1 MNNIKKNSYKILNKV
16 SLYIKKLYIY
26 ISKKFSSLRKTIG
39 TIYGRYILKHI
50 KQIAIGFLSLVLAV
64 GLGYGIYKYFTT
76 PRAPDI
82 KAAGGGYLYKAK
94 GMDFTAF
101 IGSKANNRPD
111 INFAVG
117 SGSVVFTPASGN
129 ENSAKPEMDGKKAIV
144 FKDVYENIDF
154 RYKTIPLGIK
164 EDIIIR
170 KPTPIRTFPFFLDF
184 KDVTPQYITENIKGT
199 AFFDK
204 DGNYL
209 FNFEKP
215 YAVDANGAR
224 TDNLGL
230 LIQKDPATGRYV
242 AVVTLDDSWMND
254 PKRTY
259 PITVDPTII
268 HDTTSEFATGG
279 LNRVVDNGANVVPV
293 LTTNHQEVPADIH
306 TVGLWHMNETSGNA
320 LDSSG
325 NGYTGTPTG
334 TTIVS
339 GQNGYGKARSFNGSG
354 DSIAL
359 GDIMNGIPL
368 PVTIEAW
375 TYQSELCTGTCTI
388 FHSDDPDTDAG
399 NYYGFSLATGSGN
412 NLGAAFYNGVSAGPD
427 GRRSFSSANGV
438 LPTGRWN
445 HVAAVISGTYDVAFY
460 VNGQFIPTTSI
471 SGTGTTM
478 VHNSNPARIGR
489 NTRYGLTYFGG
500 IIDEVRIS
508 DIARTPEEIA
518 SNALNGQYSTYTS
531 PVIDM
536 TTVQSW
542 SPLTWTGSGF
552 TTGSGET
559 ATASAT
565 SNLVAQWNF
574 NETSGTT
581 AAVATGSC
589 GATCNGTLTNFAST
603 GSQDAA
609 AKTGWTAN
617 NRRWGAGALM
627 FDGTNDHVTTGYQ
640 WNSSQPFTIEAWVN
654 PASETAGDWQKVIA
668 SNRGTGTPPYFD
680 FYMGTGTTY
689 TDFGFA
695 VWNDAYTTSWIV
707 ASGGQNDNGIK
718 DKSGKWH
725 HVVAVYYPNDKI
737 QIYVDGEFKKETT
750 GLSGFSATGSA
761 MTFGIHSPAYGP
773 NTRWFDGALDT
784 SRVYNK
790 ALTASEIL
798 SNYNL
803 GQVELQTRVGNT
815 SNSNDGTWEEW
826 RPVTSETAIESLNG
840 PYQYNTTDT
849 GLTHYWP
856 MDEVSGTSV
865 ADVKGANGG
874 TATGTLVNNGKFGK
888 ARGLNGTSDYVSIG
902 NVAATQ
908 GTAYTVEFWAK
919 KDTATSIPAVYSEN
933 TPASWSNNLFIIYYG
948 DSSGTYNGGIRV
960 WYRDGAGTGGTVITY
975 PTNVADGKWHHVV
988 LVQSATNSRTLYLD
1002 GIVIGT
1008 DTVAKNALS
1017 VTNAYIGAANNNG
1030 TMQQFFNGSLDEMRT
1045 YNSALSA
1052 STIQQHFIEGSAN
1065 ANTIAPST
1073 NTTIK
1078 IDGSGSE
1085 EIHLGQT
1092 PVDAY
1097 TAGLW
1102 HLDET
1107 TGTSAYIKD
1116 SSGNGN
1122 HGTPTGT
1129 TLVEGYSSKARNFD
1143 GSSGYIEV
1151 TSSTSL
1157 QFTSTFTLEAWIKRN
1172 TDATGTERLLSKSDT
1187 SGYDYWLQILDDSTL
1202 QCGNTK
1208 ADASSTY
1215 RATTA
1220 TIPVGKWTLVT
1231 CTFDAALGFNLYIN
1245 GVLSNGTQVGTLG
1258 ATRTSTRNF
1267 QIARLGST
1275 SWYYTFN
1282 GIMDEVRVSSV
1293 ARPADQ
1299 IAETYRAGN
1308 GYTIG
1313 KTITSTDLS
1322 STPKLPFY
1330 VASDRLGTYSQL
1342 TLGESPY
1349 ANYEPNTNTVGLWH
1363 LDEDAV
1369 PNQSGLVSWWRMDET
1384 SGTSLTDTSGAGN
1397 TSTTTGTTAI
1407 AGRFGN
1413 ARSFNGS
1420 SDYSTS
1426 ANSLSF
1432 TSEPFTISMW
1442 VNPTNLSNS
1451 PVIISSGAYQVDGYY
1466 CHILSTGGVSCLTNQ
1481 SGASQSTDGSAS
1493 FTTGSWQL
1501 LTIARNGSSIRI
1513 YRNGIDITSTA
1524 GTHTNPTSTTRKFVI
1539 GRYDPSA
1546 GYYYNG
1552 STDDVRVY
1560 NRTLSAAEILAMY
1573 GSIKDSSG
1581 IGTHGSVFGTPA
1593 TRQGKL
1599 GKALS
1604 FNGSTDLID
1613 LNTTLSTLTNNFSI
1627 SLWVMPNST
1636 QNTYADIFGNHGFN
1650 GINGVVLEQ
1659 NGGSTNSYYF
1669 GYGNG
1674 SAWVTM
1680 NSVQLLPNTWQ
1691 HLTMTKDSNTCYL
1704 YLNGTLA
1711 TTLAC
1716 TSAVSPSSVNLR
1728 LGSSYISGRN
1738 FGGSIDEFRIDNVVR
1753 TADEIRQA
1761 YEVGFR
1767 THDITI
1773 DFKAILLEES
1783 IFGDTI
1789 TGSTDLFFLVDET
1802 VYGSSARANHIFPG
1816 DKIIVKDNMDGTE
1829 YIAQGTVAAADPVNG
1844 FITVTSWDSGS
1855 TFPPSGGYT
1864 NKAIAFKWQRE
1875 YFDLTGSMSTHRNAV
1890 TRLTYRITNGSAG
1903 ANIWLD
1909 DLRSSTGYLVNAL
1922 GSTITSSTGRRYAQ
1936 YRAIIAQHTPANISP
1951 TLTTVAMNYTGN
1963 SAPNTPSQDTPSNG
1977 SIMYSTTPLRT
1988 TATDPNSNTIR
1999 YKIILCTTSEMTTGC
2014 QTFDQN
2020 VSQTGWSEQN
2030 ADGGTSYTSGSQGAY
2045 TVQSALS
2052 PGVTYYWKSYAI
2064 DPSGSNT
2071 WSSTQATPYS
2081 FTKVGYPTEPTN
2093 LLTMGL
2099 VNPNDVK
2106 TITPYFS
2113 AIYNSSFN
2121 VSASHYQLQVSSSPD
2136 FSGALMW
2143 DSGQVVATGIAPGQ
2157 THPNITYAGSA
2168 LSWNGTYYWRI
2179 KFWNVYGNAG
2189 PYSQAASFSLDSVST
2204 SCRIQE
2210 TSGDTSLTVV
2220 WTDNATAETGY
2231 EVQRSVDGA
2240 GFAVLH
2246 TGLAAN
2252 TQSDIDNTISTGH
2265 TYQYKVA
2272 PYYTGAVYDN
2282 WCTTETLTLQLGE
2295 FSIKGFDLKG
2305 LDLR

>member
-1 MNNIKKNSYKILNKV
+1 MKIINNSYKILKKV
-16 SLYIKKLYIY
+16 SLYIKKSFIFV
-26 ISKKFSSLRKTIG
+26 SKALSSFRKMIG
-39 TIYGRYILKHI
+39 ITYSRYILKYI
-50 KQIAIGFLSLVLAV
+50 KQIAIGFLSLILAV

-76 PRAPDI
+76 PRAPNI

-129 ENSAKPEMDGKKAIV
+129 ENPDKPETDGNKTVI
-144 FKDVYENIDF
+144 FKNVYENIDF
-154 RYKTIPLGIK
+154 KYKTIPLGIK
-164 EDIIIR
+164 EDIMIR

-184 KDVTPQYITENIKGT
+184 KDVTPQYITDNIKGT

-215 YAVDANGAR
+215 YAIDANGAR

-230 LIQKDPATGRYV
+230 LIQKDAATGRYV
-242 AVVTLDDSWMND
+242 AIVTLDDSWMND

-259 PITVDPTII
+259 PITVDPTIV

-279 LNRVVDNGANVVPV
+279 LNRVVDNGANAVPV

-325 NGYTGTPTG
+325 NVYTGTPTG

-339 GQNGYGKARSFNGSG
+339 GQNGYGKARSFNGAG
-354 DSIAL
+354 DYIAL

-427 GRRSFSSANGV
+427 GRRSFSSSNGV

-445 HVAAVISGTYDVAFY
+445 HVAVVISGIYDASFY
-460 VNGQFIPTTSI
+460 VNGQLVPTTAI
-471 SGTGTTM
+471 SGTATTM
-478 VHNSNPARIGR
+478 VHNSNPAKIGR
-489 NTRYGLTYFGG
+489 NTRYGLTYFNG
-500 IIDEVRIS
+500 IIDEVRVS

-518 SNALNGQYSTYTS
+518 SNALNGRYSTYTS
-531 PVIDM
+531 PAIDM

-609 AKTGWTAN
+609 AKTGWTAS

-627 FDGTNDHVTTGYQ
+627 FDGTNDYVTTGYQ
-640 WNSSQPFTIEAWVN
+640 WNSSQAFTIEAWVN

-680 FYMGTGTTY
+680 LYMGTGTTY

-707 ASGGQNDNGIK
+707 ATGGQNDNGMK
-718 DKSGKWH
+718 DKAGKWH

-737 QIYVDGEFKKETT
+737 QIYVDGEFKKEVT

-761 MTFGIHSPAYGP
+761 MSFGIHSTAYGA
-773 NTRWFDGALDT
+773 NTRWFDGTLDT

-790 ALTASEIL
+790 ALSASEIL
-798 SNYNL
+798 SNFNL

-815 SNSNDGTWEEW
+815 SNPNDGTWEEW
-826 RPVTSETAIESLNG
+826 RPVTSETAIDSLNG
-840 PYQYNTTDT
+840 PYQYNTTDA

-856 MDEVSGTSV
+856 MDEASGTSV

-874 TATGTLVNNGKFGK
+874 TATGTLVNNGKFGR

-902 NVAATQ
+902 NVGATQ

-960 WYRDGAGTGGTVITY
+960 WYRDGAGTGGSIITY
-975 PTNVADGKWHHVV
+975 PTNVADGKWHHVAF
-988 LVQSATNSRTLYLD
+988 VQSATNSRTLYLD
-1002 GIVIGT
+1002 GVVIGT

-1017 VTNAYIGAANNNG
+1017 VTNAYIGAANNNS

-1045 YNSALSA
+1045 YSSALSA
-1052 STIQQHFIEGSAN
+1052 STVQQHFIEGSAN

-1073 NTTIK
+1073 NTNIK
-1078 IDGSGSE
+1078 IDGTGSE

-1102 HLDET
+1102 HMDET
-1107 TGTSAYIKD
+1107 TGTGAYIKD

-1122 HGTPTGT
+1122 HGTPTGA
-1129 TLVEGYSSKARNFD
+1129 TLVEGYSSKARSFN
-1143 GSSGYIEV
+1143 GTSSYIEV

-1157 QFTSTFTLEAWIKRN
+1157 QVTSTFTLEAWVKRN

-1208 ADASSTY
+1208 ADTSSTY
-1215 RATTA
+1215 RASSTTV
-1220 TIPVGKWTLVT
+1220 PVGKWTLVT
-1231 CTFDAALGFNLYIN
+1231 CTFDAAVGFNLYIN

-1282 GIMDEVRVSSV
+1282 GVMDEVRVSNI
-1293 ARPADQ
+1293 ARPAGQ
-1299 IAETYRAGN
+1299 IAETYRAGQN
-1308 GYTIG
+1308 YRLG
-1313 KTITSTDLS
+1313 KVIPSVNLGTTAN
-1322 STPKLPFY
+1322 KLPFY

-1342 TLGESPY
+1342 TIGNTPF
-1349 ANYEPNTNTVGLWH
+1349 ANYEPDTSTASLWQLDDEPQQIIATGGTITDIGGYRIHTFTGSGTFTANSNMNVEVLVVAGGGAGGVGANSGGGGAGGLIYQASHALTSAAYSVTVGNGGQTANSNGQNSVFSSLT
-1363 LDEDAV
+1363 AV
-1369 PNQSGLVSWWRMDET
+1369 GGGGGGLYTNGNGASGGSGGGGGSNGGTSSGGAGTAGQGNAGGGAAAWYAGGGGGAGGAGESGVGNTDGTGGIGLAYSISGSSVVYAAGGNSSSVTPGGNGAANTGNGGSGQQSGSNYLGG
-1384 SGTSLTDTSGAGN
+1384 SGIVIIRYPINIFKDTSGNYNNVTLMGSPR
-1397 TSTTTGTTAI
+1397 STQGKIGQAKSLNGT
-1407 AGRFGN
+1407 
-1413 ARSFNGS
+1413 
-1420 SDYSTS
+1420 SDYLVAT
-1426 ANSLSF
+1426 NSLNY
-1432 TSEPFTISMW
+1432 TSGAFTISMW
-1442 VNPTNLSNS
+1442 VNPVSLSNS
-1451 PVIISSGAYQVDGYY
+1451 PVIVSNGAYQAGGYY
-1466 CHILSTGGVSCLTNQ
+1466 CHMQSTGAVVCYTNQ
-1481 SGASQSTDGSAS
+1481 AGAVQGTTSATN
-1493 FTTGSWQL
+1493 FTTGTWQHL
-1501 LTIARNGSSIRI
+1501 AIVRNGASIRI
-1513 YRNGIDITSTA
+1513 YRNGQDITVSP
-1524 GTHTNPTSTTRKFVI
+1524 GTHTNPASTTEKFTI
-1539 GRYDPSA
+1539 GTYGAAPA
-1546 GYYYNG
+1546 GWYYNG
-1552 STDDVRVY
+1552 SVDEVRV
-1560 NRTLSAAEILAMY
+1560 
-1573 GSIKDSSG
+1573 DS
-1581 IGTHGSVFGTPA
+1581 TA
-1593 TRQGKL
+1593 
-1599 GKALS
+1599 
-1604 FNGSTDLID
+1604 
-1613 LNTTLSTLTNNFSI
+1613 
-1627 SLWVMPNST
+1627 
-1636 QNTYADIFGNHGFN
+1636 
-1650 GINGVVLEQ
+1650 
-1659 NGGSTNSYYF
+1659 
-1669 GYGNG
+1669 
-1674 SAWVTM
+1674 
-1680 NSVQLLPNTWQ
+1680 
-1691 HLTMTKDSNTCYL
+1691 
-1704 YLNGTLA
+1704 
-1711 TTLAC
+1711 
-1716 TSAVSPSSVNLR
+1716 
-1728 LGSSYISGRN
+1728 
-1738 FGGSIDEFRIDNVVR
+1738 R
-1753 TADEIRQA
+1753 TADDIRQA
-1761 YEVGFR
+1761 YEVGLR

-1773 DFKAILLEES
+1773 DFKATLIEES

-1789 TGSTDLFFLVDET
+1789 TSSSDLFFLVDET
-1802 VYGSSARANHIFPG
+1802 AYGSSLRANHIFPG
-1816 DKIIVKDNMDGTE
+1816 EKIIVKENLDGIE

-1864 NKAIAFKWQRE
+1864 SYATAFKWQRE
-1875 YFDLTGSMSTHRNAV
+1875 YFDITGAFAVHRSAV
-1890 TRLTYRITNGSAG
+1890 TRITYRITDGSTG

-1909 DLRSSTGYLVNAL
+1909 DVRSSQGYLSNAQ

-1951 TLTTVAMNYTGN
+1951 TLTTVVMNYTGN
-1963 SAPNTPSQDTPSNG
+1963 SAPNTPSLNIPSDG
-1977 SIMYSTTPLRT
+1977 SIMYSTVPFRT
-1988 TATDPNSNTIR
+1988 TATDPDSNTIR
-1999 YKIILCTTSEMTTGC
+1999 YKIVLCTTSEMTTGC

-2020 VSQTGWSEQN
+2020 ASQIGWSEQN

-2052 PGVTYYWKSYAI
+2052 PGTTYFWKSYAI

-2071 WSSTQATPYS
+2071 WSTTQTTPYS

-2106 TITPYFS
+2106 TLTPYFS

-2121 VSASHYQLQVSSSPD
+2121 VVASHYQLQVSSSPD
-2136 FSGALMW
+2136 FSGGLMW

-2189 PYSQAASFSLDSVST
+2189 PYSQVAPFSLDSVST

-2220 WTDNATAETGY
+2220 WKCSAPSME
-2231 EVQRSVDGA
+2231 QHLQ
-2240 GFAVLH
+2240 FFIPVLPPIH
-2246 TGLAAN
+2246 NRTLI
-2252 TQSDIDNTISTGH
+2252 TLFLP
-2265 TYQYKVA
+2265 V
-2272 PYYTGAVYDN
+2272 
-2282 WCTTETLTLQLGE
+2282 TLTSTKLHLTTPVPFMIIGVQQKL
-2295 FSIKGFDLKG
+2295 
-2305 LDLR
+2305 